1 MTFYDFLGKFGPGT
15 LFWLPLIHN
24 ESDLPQSWV
33 WCIAAVIGFFLTGII
48 LDSAVR
54 LVTRPLSLNK
64 CMLTKSRKELYGKI
78 ITESLPPTLQAD
90 PPDIKISYFKAY
102 YRVQTGK
109 LLGNVPVLE
118 AQENFLKSIWF
129 ILLIYMSVI
138 IFDKFPSAFTIPSAI
153 TFAIFFAII
162 AIPFVWYK
170 IQMKIYELIWDAEL
184 YLISQN
190 ATDHDDKNTR
200 NI

>member
-15 LFWLPLIHN
+15 LLWLLLIQS

-48 LDSAVR
+48 WDSAVR
-54 LVTRPLSLNK
+54 LLTRLLSPNR
-64 CMLTKSRKELYGKI
+64 CMLTKSRKKLYGKI

-102 YRVQTGK
+102 YRVQAGN

-129 ILLIYMSVI
+129 ILLIYMSAI
-138 IFDKFPSAFTIPSAI
+138 IFDKFPPAFTIPSAI
-153 TFAIFFAII
+153 TFAIFLAII
-162 AIPFVWYK
+162 AIPFVWYQ

>member
-15 LFWLPLIHN
+15 LIWLLLIQS

-48 LDSAVR
+48 WDSAVR
-54 LVTRPLSLNK
+54 LLTRPLSLNR
-64 CMLTKSRKELYGKI
+64 CMLTKSRQKLYGKI
-78 ITESLPPTLQAD
+78 STESLPPTLQAD

-129 ILLIYMSVI
+129 ILLIYMYVI

-153 TFAIFFAII
+153 TLAIFLAII